1 MPIPSTAQQL
11 LITLLLVIP
20 GFVYQQVRIRFRG
33 RLPADIDLSNRVLRA
48 IATSTVF
55 ALMYVAVASFAF
67 PSYDQARDWALAH
80 PTLTTLAAFC
90 AAFAVPAVVAL
101 SAASSRGQQ
110 LTAWTDAKL
119 PATGYDTRPA
129 AWDVAFQGIQPSFV
143 RVRMKDGTW
152 FAGYFG
158 TSSYASSYP
167 DPRSLYLELSY
178 RVKPDGTIE
187 EPIEG
192 SRGAAIDCT
201 EAVLLEIIA
210 TPNPDDEAQSP

>member
-80 PTLTTLAAFC
+80 PTLTTLAASVRRSPSLQSLPS
-90 AAFAVPAVVAL
+90 ARPRHAV
-101 SAASSRGQQ
+101 
-110 LTAWTDAKL
+110 
-119 PATGYDTRPA
+119 
-129 AWDVAFQGIQPSFV
+129 
-143 RVRMKDGTW
+143 
-152 FAGYFG
+152 
-158 TSSYASSYP
+158 
-167 DPRSLYLELSY
+167 
-178 RVKPDGTIE
+178 
-187 EPIEG
+187 
-192 SRGAAIDCT
+192 
-201 EAVLLEIIA
+201 
-210 TPNPDDEAQSP
+210 NN